1 MTSRRSDLIALS
13 TLALV
18 PALLFLDVL
27 AGNSV
32 FYARD
37 VALYF
42 YPVKKIFRDIVLSGE
57 FPYWTPLI
65 SGGQPVAANPAYEV
79 FYPPNWLMLLPSPL
93 HAFGLLIVAHL
104 QLAAFSMWA
113 LLRSLRIGR
122 FAACAG
128 ALSFSIGGFA
138 LSSVQLMPI
147 LFSAAWMPLTCLF
160 ARRYLRE
167 RQSRDLA
174 LAAVSFAMQLLIGEP
189 ITVLQT
195 GILLGLYALF
205 RPERRTVRR
214 IATEVALVG
223 LISLAAFFVS
233 AVQMI
238 PMLDHYGDSVRSQGF
253 DYRLVADLSTPPIR
267 LVEFF
272 FPSPFGSDRADSSR
286 PYWGPYV
293 RGAFYPGIYPGLLIA
308 VAGLAGVAAR
318 VRGSLLFV
326 VAATVSIVFALGDHL
341 PLLRWLYDAGLAD
354 SLRFPEKFLL
364 MAIFAMVV
372 FGAASLDRL
381 IAGDLRVRRYS
392 IAIAIL
398 TALLASIAA
407 LTTVLPSARTLFKA
421 FWNVPYEDVTLAIEA
436 SRRVWLAAVIRG
448 TLAAVSIALVARLRH
463 RWAGVLLVVFMAVD
477 LGPWSLE
484 LTPRMPMAYYTDP
497 PPIVHRMAADRHTY
511 RIFALGDW
519 TGNAERRQAYV
530 QRRPHYFLLQ
540 RNALLGL
547 SPAIWGIRGAM
558 QVDYDL
564 TVLQS
569 TADFV
574 RGVWGLKERTPD
586 WLNYASAMSNIR
598 YVGYFRSIEE
608 AIRRSGVD
616 ARTLEPMRYIEGRA
630 YPRYYFATQMA
641 RIRSVE
647 EFIAAIASGEYD
659 RQTAFIDDE
668 PFTPAPGRVLRWAE
682 TNNRILVDVES
693 EAVGFLIASV
703 TAHKYWTATIDGA
716 AADIVRTNL
725 GYQGVVVPRGR
736 HIVELRYQNPL
747 VWTGG
752 AVSVASLLALALV
765 ARARPRV

>member
-1 MTSRRSDLIALS
+1 VTSRRSDLLALS
-13 TLALV
+13 TLAIL
-18 PALLFLDVL
+18 PAVLFLDVI

-57 FPYWTPLI
+57 FPYWTQLI

-93 HAFGLLIVAHL
+93 HAFGLLIVAHV

-122 FAACAG
+122 VAACAG

-138 LSSVQLMPI
+138 LSAVQLMPI

-160 ARRYLRE
+160 TRRYLRE
-167 RQSRDLA
+167 RQTRDLA
-174 LAAVSFAMQLLIGEP
+174 MAAISFAMQLLIGEP
-189 ITVLQT
+189 VTVLQT
-195 GILLGLYALF
+195 GILLGLYAIF
-205 RPERRTVRR
+205 RPERRTPRR

-223 LISLAAFFVS
+223 VISLGALLVA

-238 PMLDHYGDSVRSQGF
+238 PMLDHYGDSVRSRGF
-253 DYRLVADLSTPPIR
+253 EYRLVADLSTPPIR
-267 LVEFF
+267 LAEFF
-272 FPSPFGSDRADSSR
+272 FPSLLGSDRADSGR
-286 PYWGPYV
+286 PYWGPYP
-293 RGAFYPGIYPGLLIA
+293 RGAFYPSIYPGLLIA
-308 VAGLAGVAAR
+308 VASLAGVAAR
-318 VRGSLLFV
+318 IRGSLLFA
-326 VAATVSIVFALGDHL
+326 VATAVSIVFALGDHL

-364 MAIFAMVV
+364 MAIFACVV

-381 IAGDLRVRRYS
+381 IAGDSRVRRY
-392 IAIAIL
+392 AIAL
-398 TALLASIAA
+398 AVFTALLASAA
-407 LTTVLPSARTLFKA
+407 AFTTVLPSARTLFKT

-436 SRRVWLAAVIRG
+436 SRRVWLAAIVRG
-448 TLAAVSIALVARLRH
+448 ALAALSIAVVARLRH
-463 RWAGVLLVVFMAVD
+463 RWAAALLVAFVVVD
-477 LGPWSLE
+477 LAPASLE
-484 LTPRMPMAYYTDP
+484 LTPRMPKAYYTDP
-497 PPIVHRMAADRHTY
+497 PPIVGRLAAERHTY

-519 TGNAERRQAYV
+519 TSGAERRQAYL

-547 SPAIWGIRGAM
+547 SPATWGIRGVM

-574 RGVWGLKERTPD
+574 RGAWGLKERTPQ
-586 WLNYASAMSNIR
+586 WLNYVAAMSNIR
-598 YVGYFRSIEE
+598 YLGYFQSIDE
-608 AIRRSGVD
+608 AIRRSGGD
-616 ARTLEPMRYIEGRA
+616 ARTLEPMRYIEGLA
-630 YPRYYFATQMA
+630 YPRYYFATQMG
-641 RIRSVE
+641 RVRGVD
-647 EFIAAIASGEYD
+647 EFIQAIASGAYD
-659 RQTAFIDDE
+659 RQAAFVDDE
-668 PFTPAPGRVLRWAE
+668 PFAPAPGRVLRWAE
-682 TNNRILVDVES
+682 TNNRILVEVES
-693 EAVGFLIASV
+693 DGVGFLVASV
-703 TAHKYWTATIDGA
+703 TSHKYWTATIDGA

-725 GYQGVVVPRGR
+725 GYQGIVVPRGR
-736 HIVELRYQNPL
+736 HVVELRYRNPL
-747 VWTGG
+747 VLAGG

-765 ARARPRV
+765 ARARSRV